1 MGLTLKLMNSGA
13 MPGDK
18 TMVEM
23 VDGTVTIGRGED
35 NDLSLP
41 DPERALSKRHCVV
54 EERNGD
60 YLIVDISTN
69 GTYLNYGSE
78 RIGNI
83 PTPLNNGDVIQLGSY
98 ELVVTVDT
106 NRLDANDALPMPPAE
121 ASEIIPQAARSGQAP
136 SDIRDSLDD
145 IDAPW
150 DDIIGA
156 STATDHPHQEDA
168 PVWKRQTIPDDPFS
182 GDPLSEPLDP
192 FEDISVSDDPFAQ
205 APAPEDFSF
214 DAPPLPPIDAGESL
228 KDHSPSSQDHF
239 VRPAVQAPIIPD
251 DWDEMFAP
259 KTEPSPSMAAQDTP
273 AAPMP
278 APPPILDTPPAPA
291 APPVQVS
298 QPTAEAPRQPERPQG
313 DTGDAARAF
322 LGGAGMEHLDIPPH
336 EMEQTMARMG
346 RVFAAMVSGMREIL
360 MTRASI
366 KSELRMERTM
376 VNQGGN
382 NPLKFSISAEQ
393 AVEAMIRP
401 TVHGYQDAETATTEA
416 LNDIKAH
423 EVAMMSGMEAALKD
437 LLFRL
442 GPDQLSQRIESGST
456 LGGLLGGRKAKY
468 WEAYE
473 KMYAQI
479 ARETEDDF
487 QSTFGREFARAYE
500 EQLKKL

>member
-18 TMVEM
+18 AMVDM

-78 RIGNI
+78 RIGDI
-83 PTPLNNGDVIQLGSY
+83 PTPLNNGDVIQLGAY
-98 ELVVTVDT
+98 ELVVTIGK
-106 NRLDANDALPMPPAE
+106 NQPDANDAMPMPPAD
-121 ASEIIPQAARSGQAP
+121 ASEIIPQAARSGRAP
-136 SDIRDSLDD
+136 SDIQDSLDD

-150 DDIIGA
+150 DDIISA
-156 STATDHPHQEDA
+156 PIATEQSQPENA
-168 PVWKRQTIPDDPFS
+168 PVWKRQAIPDDPFS
-182 GDPLSEPLDP
+182 GDPISEPLDP

-214 DAPPLPPIDAGESL
+214 DAPPLLPIDAGESL

-239 VRPAVQAPIIPD
+239 TRPAVQAPIIPD

-259 KTEPSPSMAAQDTP
+259 KTEPSPSMAEHDTP

-278 APPPILDTPPAPA
+278 D

-298 QPTAEAPRQPERPQG
+298 QPTAEAPRQPKRPQG

-322 LGGAGMEHLDIPPH
+322 LGGAGMKHLDIPPH

-423 EVAMMSGMEAALKD
+423 EVAMMSGMDAALKD

-487 QSTFGREFARAYE
+487 QSAFGREFARAYE

>member
-1 MGLTLKLMNSGA
+1 MGLTLKLMNSGSI
-13 MPGDK
+13 PGDK
-18 TMVEM
+18 SLVEM
-23 VDGTVTIGRGED
+23 INGVVTIGRGED

-69 GTYLNYGSE
+69 GTYLNYGGE

-83 PTPLNNGDVIQLGSY
+83 PTPLNDGDVIQLGSY
-98 ELVVTVDT
+98 ELLVIVDKEGQVT
-106 NRLDANDALPMPPAE
+106 NDGQLMPPTD
-121 ASEIIPQAARSGQAP
+121 ASEVFPQVARKQ
-136 SDIRDSLDD
+136 RDSLNMEDALDD

-156 STATDHPHQEDA
+156 PIASAPSQQEA
-168 PVWKRQTIPDDPFS
+168 GAIWEREAILDDPFS
-182 GDPLSEPLDP
+182 GDPLSGSGDP
-192 FEDISVSDDPFAQ
+192 FADFSSSEDPFAQ
-205 APAPEDFSF
+205 EPIPESFSF
-214 DAPPLPPIDAGESL
+214 DAAPLPPMEEGESL
-228 KDHSPSSQDHF
+228 KDHSPAAQDHF
-239 VRPAVQAPIIPD
+239 AHPAVQSPLIPD
-251 DWDEMFAP
+251 DWDDMFAP
-259 KTEPSPSMAAQDTP
+259 KLDSPSSSPTKQAHDDPVAGGGQPSKVDRSHQLSSEPELASRQPSTPSP
-273 AAPMP
+273 
-278 APPPILDTPPAPA
+278 
-291 APPVQVS
+291 VH
-298 QPTAEAPRQPERPQG
+298 AEQAVK
-313 DTGDAARAF
+313 AF
-322 LGGAGMEHLDIPPH
+322 LAGAGMDHLHIPPD
-336 EMEQTMARMG
+336 EMARTMERMG

-393 AVEAMIRP
+393 AIEAMIRP
-401 TVHGYQDAETATTEA
+401 TVRGYQDAEVAAAEA

-423 EVAMMSGMEAALKD
+423 EVAMMSGMEAALRD

-442 GPDQLSQRIESGST
+442 DPAQLSQRIESNSS
-456 LGGLLGGRKAKY
+456 LGGLLSGKKAKY

-473 KMYAQI
+473 VMYAQI

-487 QSTFGREFARAYE
+487 QSAFGREFARAYE

>member
-1 MGLTLKLMNSGA
+1 MGLTLKLMNSGSI
-13 MPGDK
+13 PGDK
-18 TMVEM
+18 SLVEM
-23 VDGTVTIGRGED
+23 INGVVTIGRGED

-69 GTYLNYGSE
+69 GTYLNYGGE

-83 PTPLNNGDVIQLGSY
+83 PTPLNDGDVIQLGSY
-98 ELVVTVDT
+98 ELLVIVDKEGQGT
-106 NRLDANDALPMPPAE
+106 NDGKLMPPTD
-121 ASEIIPQAARSGQAP
+121 ASEVFPQIARKQ
-136 SDIRDSLDD
+136 RDSLNMEDALDD

-156 STATDHPHQEDA
+156 PIASAPSQQEA
-168 PVWKRQTIPDDPFS
+168 VAIWEREAIPDDPFS
-182 GDPLSEPLDP
+182 GDPLSGSGDP
-192 FEDISVSDDPFAQ
+192 FADFSSSEDPFAQ
-205 APAPEDFSF
+205 EPIPESFSF
-214 DAPPLPPIDAGESL
+214 DAAPLPPMEEGESL
-228 KDHSPSSQDHF
+228 KDHSPAAQDHF
-239 VRPAVQAPIIPD
+239 AHPAVQAPLIPD
-251 DWDEMFAP
+251 DWDDMFAP
-259 KTEPSPSMAAQDTP
+259 KLDSPPSSPTKHAHDDPVARGAQPSKADRLSSEPELASRPPSTPSPVD
-273 AAPMP
+273 
-278 APPPILDTPPAPA
+278 
-291 APPVQVS
+291 
-298 QPTAEAPRQPERPQG
+298 AEQAVK
-313 DTGDAARAF
+313 AF
-322 LGGAGMEHLDIPPH
+322 LAGAGMEHLHIPPD
-336 EMEQTMARMG
+336 EMTRTMERMG

-401 TVHGYQDAETATTEA
+401 TVRGYQDAEVAAAEA

-423 EVAMMSGMEAALKD
+423 EVAMMSGMEAALRD

-442 GPDQLSQRIESGST
+442 DPAQLSQRIESNSS
-456 LGGLLGGRKAKY
+456 LGGLLSGKKAKY
-468 WEAYE
+468 WESYE
-473 KMYAQI
+473 VMYAQI

-487 QSTFGREFARAYE
+487 QSAFGREFARAYE